1 MAHGTISVTVPAS
14 GATWYKGTSQT
25 ITWSVAGSQIT
36 WNYFNLYLY
45 TDSGG
50 IEDTIASNLSGLY
63 RSYTY
68 TPATELDTASDYYVL
83 ITGNYDHSGGV

>member
-1 MAHGTISVTVPAS
+1 MAHGTISVNVPAS
-14 GATWYKGTSQT
+14 GAIWYKGSSNS
-25 ITWSVAGSQIT
+25 ITWTVAGSQIA
-36 WNYFNLYLY
+36 WNYFSLYLY

-50 IEDTIASNLSGLY
+50 IEDTIASNIDGTY

-68 TPATELDTASDYYVL
+68 TPDIELDTASDYYIL